1 MYLIAGLGNPGAKYF
16 STRHNIGFRVIDALT
31 EYFRLDKFIHEERFL
46 SAKAYYKDNVV
57 ILMKPLTY
65 MNLSGIAIKEFFD
78 KFEIPITSLDKLLVI
93 YDDVN
98 IDFGTIRIRPSG
110 SDGGQ
115 NGIKSVIY
123 EMQSEDIPRLRAGIN
138 NQTELEKIKAEG
150 GSLADFV
157 LSEFNDEETQAL
169 GKVTEVCRDAVLCF
183 IENGIKDSMNMY
195 NGSVFDIGKQ
205 EKDNPN

>member
-16 STRHNIGFRVIDALT
+16 NTRHNIGFRVIDALAEFFKT
-31 EYFRLDKFIHEERFL
+31 DKFIHEEHFL
-46 SAKAYYKDNVV
+46 AAKADYKDNIV

-65 MNLSGIAIKEFFD
+65 MNLSGIAIKEFTD
-78 KFEIPITSLDKLLVI
+78 KFEIAPENILVI

-98 IDFGTIRIRPSG
+98 LDFGTIRLRPSG

-115 NGIKSVIY
+115 NGISSVIY

-138 NQTELEKIKAEG
+138 NHTELEKIKSEG

-157 LSEFNDEETQAL
+157 LSEFTTEETKAL
-169 GKVTEVCRDAVLCF
+169 SKITEVCRDAVLCC
-183 IENGIKDSMNMY
+183 IEKGIKEAMNAF
-195 NGSVFDIGKQ
+195 NGNIFDTGK
-205 EKDNPN
+205 EENNPN